1 MFGNPSYPTYQ
12 AFLGLGIAAAIALLL
27 MPWWIKLLKVE
38 GIGQQVRA
46 DGPKRHLVKQ
56 GTPTMGGVVILVAI
70 SLTCLLMG
78 KLTTELVLVLLATLA
93 TGVLGL
99 IDDLTSVTHG
109 RSLGLTPHAK
119 MIGLTIICVTFTV
132 LAVNWCGVA
141 PEIRFP
147 GGLTIDLG
155 VLSTTI
161 CGLSFPWLYIVFC
174 WLMIAGLS
182 NAVNLTD
189 GLDGLAGGTSMIA
202 MLAMAAMAFLH
213 GDVNLSIFCTAC
225 AGACL
230 GFLWFNCYPA
240 SIFMGDTGS
249 LALGAAFACTSIMTN
264 TEVVSLIIGGLFIV
278 ETLSV
283 MIQVVYFHF
292 THKRV
297 FLMAP
302 IHHHFEKKGWAETK
316 VVIRFWI
323 IAAAFGA
330 VGLALFFQLGE
341 WSFMPLA
348 DVFSLLV
355 LGQGKSGLDVA
366 RWALAHPERVSAVTV
381 YGGGTSEPN
390 DATRALEAA
399 GASFVYGTEQVEG
412 AYDVCVTCPGISE
425 FSGFFKA
432 GREHAAQ
439 IMGEPEFAYR
449 LSPDNWIAITG
460 TNGKTTTTSL
470 TDYLLK
476 AAGEASVAVGNI
488 GEPPVNEIDGRAHNE
503 WFVAELSSY
512 QIATTTE
519 LHPRVAV
526 LLNITPDHLGWHK
539 SHKNYA
545 LAKVKLFDNMVDDDL
560 VVVDV
565 EDAGIH
571 EFDEYIYTPGRRI
584 CKVAFDEPEGEDAAF
599 VRDGK
604 MIVRLKGVETPL
616 IATSELKIS
625 GHHNVINALCAAT
638 AALAV
643 GADVDGVCRGLASFQ
658 PLEHRV
664 EPCGEIDGVRY
675 VNDSKATNTDAV
687 EKALTAFPDDDVILL
702 LGGHDKGTPLTDF
715 ARVVMDNVRS
725 VVCFGDARERFT
737 AAMDEADV
745 DGDVDI
751 AQADDLRDAV
761 DVARSLSSRGDVILL
776 SPACSSFDEFSGYEE
791 RGRVFK
797 DYVAQLAATA
807 KSQME

>member
-1 MFGNPSYPTYQ
+1 
-12 AFLGLGIAAAIALLL
+12 
-27 MPWWIKLLKVE
+27 
-38 GIGQQVRA
+38 
-46 DGPKRHLVKQ
+46 
-56 GTPTMGGVVILVAI
+56 
-70 SLTCLLMG
+70 
-78 KLTTELVLVLLATLA
+78 
-93 TGVLGL
+93 
-99 IDDLTSVTHG
+99 
-109 RSLGLTPHAK
+109 
-119 MIGLTIICVTFTV
+119 
-132 LAVNWCGVA
+132 
-141 PEIRFP
+141 
-147 GGLTIDLG
+147 
-155 VLSTTI
+155 
-161 CGLSFPWLYIVFC
+161 
-174 WLMIAGLS
+174 
-182 NAVNLTD
+182 
-189 GLDGLAGGTSMIA
+189 
-202 MLAMAAMAFLH
+202 
-213 GDVNLSIFCTAC
+213 
-225 AGACL
+225 
-230 GFLWFNCYPA
+230 
-240 SIFMGDTGS
+240 
-249 LALGAAFACTSIMTN
+249 
-264 TEVVSLIIGGLFIV
+264 
-278 ETLSV
+278 
-283 MIQVVYFHF
+283 
-292 THKRV
+292 
-297 FLMAP
+297 
-302 IHHHFEKKGWAETK
+302 
-316 VVIRFWI
+316 
-323 IAAAFGA
+323 
-330 VGLALFFQLGE
+330 
-341 WSFMPLA
+341 MPLA

-399 GASFVYGTEQVEG
+399 GVSFVYGTEQVEG

-432 GREHAAQ
+432 GHEHAAQ

-545 LAKVKLFDNMVDDDL
+545 LAKVKLFDNMGDDDL

-584 CKVAFDEPEGEDAAF
+584 CKVAFDEPEGEDVAF

-638 AALAV
+638 AAWQSVPMSMVSA
-643 GADVDGVCRGLASFQ
+643 AAWPRSSRSSTAWS
-658 PLEHRV
+658 RV
-664 EPCGEIDGVRY
+664 AR
-675 VNDSKATNTDAV
+675 
-687 EKALTAFPDDDVILL
+687 LTACATSTIPRRP
-702 LGGHDKGTPLTDF
+702 TP
-715 ARVVMDNVRS
+715 MRS
-725 VVCFGDARERFT
+725 RR
-737 AAMDEADV
+737 
-745 DGDVDI
+745 
-751 AQADDLRDAV
+751 
-761 DVARSLSSRGDVILL
+761 
-776 SPACSSFDEFSGYEE
+776 P
-791 RGRVFK
+791 
-797 DYVAQLAATA
+797 
-807 KSQME
+807 

>member
-1 MFGNPSYPTYQ
+1 
-12 AFLGLGIAAAIALLL
+12 
-27 MPWWIKLLKVE
+27 
-38 GIGQQVRA
+38 
-46 DGPKRHLVKQ
+46 
-56 GTPTMGGVVILVAI
+56 
-70 SLTCLLMG
+70 
-78 KLTTELVLVLLATLA
+78 
-93 TGVLGL
+93 
-99 IDDLTSVTHG
+99 
-109 RSLGLTPHAK
+109 
-119 MIGLTIICVTFTV
+119 
-132 LAVNWCGVA
+132 
-141 PEIRFP
+141 
-147 GGLTIDLG
+147 
-155 VLSTTI
+155 
-161 CGLSFPWLYIVFC
+161 
-174 WLMIAGLS
+174 
-182 NAVNLTD
+182 
-189 GLDGLAGGTSMIA
+189 
-202 MLAMAAMAFLH
+202 
-213 GDVNLSIFCTAC
+213 
-225 AGACL
+225 
-230 GFLWFNCYPA
+230 
-240 SIFMGDTGS
+240 
-249 LALGAAFACTSIMTN
+249 
-264 TEVVSLIIGGLFIV
+264 
-278 ETLSV
+278 
-283 MIQVVYFHF
+283 
-292 THKRV
+292 
-297 FLMAP
+297 
-302 IHHHFEKKGWAETK
+302 
-316 VVIRFWI
+316 
-323 IAAAFGA
+323 
-330 VGLALFFQLGE
+330 
-341 WSFMPLA
+341 MPLA

-476 AAGEASVAVGNI
+476 ASGEASVAVGNI

-545 LAKVKLFDNMVDDDL
+545 LAKIKLFDNMVDDDL

-584 CKVAFDEPEGEDAAF
+584 CKVAFDEPEGEDVAF

-604 MIVRLKGVETPL
+604 IIVRLKGVEPPL

-638 AALAV
+638 AVLAV
-643 GADVDGVCRGLASFQ
+643 GANPEGICRGLASFQ

-675 VNDSKATNTDAV
+675 VNDSKATNVDAAWY
-687 EKALTAFPDDDVILL
+687 ALECQRKPIVWIV
-702 LGGHDKGTPLTDF
+702 GGTDKGNDYEVLKPLVKEKVK
-715 ARVVMDNVRS
+715 AIVCMGVDNHKFHEAFEEIVGKDKIVDTLS
-725 VVCFGDARERFT
+725 A
-737 AAMDEADV
+737 DEAV
-745 DGDVDI
+745 KAASGFAKAGDV
-751 AQADDLRDAV
+751 V
-761 DVARSLSSRGDVILL
+761 LL
-776 SPACSSFDEFSGYEE
+776 SPCCASFTCYED
-791 RGRVFK
+791 RGEKFK
-797 DYVAQLAATA
+797 EAVRRL
-807 KSQME
+807 

>member
-1 MFGNPSYPTYQ
+1 
-12 AFLGLGIAAAIALLL
+12 
-27 MPWWIKLLKVE
+27 
-38 GIGQQVRA
+38 
-46 DGPKRHLVKQ
+46 
-56 GTPTMGGVVILVAI
+56 
-70 SLTCLLMG
+70 
-78 KLTTELVLVLLATLA
+78 
-93 TGVLGL
+93 
-99 IDDLTSVTHG
+99 
-109 RSLGLTPHAK
+109 
-119 MIGLTIICVTFTV
+119 
-132 LAVNWCGVA
+132 
-141 PEIRFP
+141 
-147 GGLTIDLG
+147 
-155 VLSTTI
+155 
-161 CGLSFPWLYIVFC
+161 
-174 WLMIAGLS
+174 
-182 NAVNLTD
+182 
-189 GLDGLAGGTSMIA
+189 
-202 MLAMAAMAFLH
+202 
-213 GDVNLSIFCTAC
+213 
-225 AGACL
+225 
-230 GFLWFNCYPA
+230 
-240 SIFMGDTGS
+240 
-249 LALGAAFACTSIMTN
+249 
-264 TEVVSLIIGGLFIV
+264 
-278 ETLSV
+278 
-283 MIQVVYFHF
+283 
-292 THKRV
+292 
-297 FLMAP
+297 
-302 IHHHFEKKGWAETK
+302 
-316 VVIRFWI
+316 
-323 IAAAFGA
+323 
-330 VGLALFFQLGE
+330 
-341 WSFMPLA
+341 MPLA

-476 AAGEASVAVGNI
+476 ASGEASVAVGNI
-488 GEPPVNEIDGRAHNE
+488 GEPPINEIDGRAHNE

-512 QIATTTE
+512 QIAATTE

-545 LAKVKLFDNMVDDDL
+545 LAKIKLFDNMVDDDL

-584 CKVAFDEPEGEDAAF
+584 CKVAFDEPEGEDVAF

-638 AALAV
+638 AVLAV
-643 GADVDGVCRGLASFQ
+643 GVGRLGIVDVAHS
-658 PLEHRV
+658 
-664 EPCGEIDGVRY
+664 

-687 EKALTAFPDDDVILL
+687 EKALTAFPDDNVILL

-797 DYVAQLAATA
+797 DYVAQLAAAA